1 MGLLLLQMG
10 LLLLGLRRA
19 QACSE
24 AAPATAREVYVVTRT
39 VLAFYIYTDCA
50 GHAHVYILHV
60 HYKCRH
66 VVCWHS
72 GSSAGIAPPRH
83 AAQRTRGGASCA
95 TVARP
100 HVDVSSRDLFI

>member
-39 VLAFYIYTDCA
+39 VLAFYTDCA

-60 HYKCRH
+60 HCKCRH

>member
-24 AAPATAREVYVVTRT
+24 AAPATARTREVYVVTRS
-39 VLAFYIYTDCA
+39 VLCFCRVSEA
-50 GHAHVYILHV
+50 AHVVHV
-60 HYKCRH
+60 HCTCARALQGALNRRPLE
-66 VVCWHS
+66 C
-72 GSSAGIAPPRH
+72 PPRH